1 MVPLDNGTLPAAD
14 KHDLNNGLQI
24 MAYGL
29 HPHLGQ
35 QLISNPE
42 AGGRS
47 VFAINEVAVRHRV
60 ALETVSGPTGGLTF
74 ATYIHSSLLL
84 AQRGGPPHSFA

>member
-14 KHDLNNGLQI
+14 KHDLDDGLQI

-35 QLISNPE
+35 QLVSNPE

-47 VFAINEVAVRHRV
+47 VFAIDEIAVRHRV
-60 ALETVSGPTGGLTF
+60 ALETISGPAGRLAF
-74 ATYIHSSLLL
+74 ATYIPSSLLL
-84 AQRGGPPHSFA
+84 S